1 MDQFYSSE
9 SFKFGGTP
17 SVHTCVKYSHVGP
30 EPPPPCHVAGC
41 GGGPVDR
48 AGAGANQPGSTKGAR
63 EAPQAVSG
71 SGAGRIMAEDN
82 SGTGPI
88 STNLTGGG
96 WWRACVGRCM
106 REQLQVWHIRSEP
119 GISTDSPVLL
129 TLYDIPL
136 RRRLPVRQRLCAA
149 EESLQSL

>member
-1 MDQFYSSE
+1 MVLQIEQELVRTS
-9 SFKFGGTP
+9 
-17 SVHTCVKYSHVGP
+17 
-30 EPPPPCHVAGC
+30 
-41 GGGPVDR
+41 R
-48 AGAGANQPGSTKGAR
+48 GAR

-88 STNLTGGG
+88 SNNLTGGG
-96 WWRACVGRCM
+96 WWRACVGRSM
-106 REQLQVWHIRSEP
+106 RVQLQVWHIRSEP

-129 TLYDIPL
+129 IYDIPL